1 MIAHTDPSD
10 ENTRGAAGL
19 NERALKAA
27 FECMEIMALQM
38 VDARRSGDLGAFE
51 AAAQEMRRAQ
61 AVFLRDLNRFP
72 AETAQF
78 LAHRQTDIVD
88 AVAGD
93 RFDLDLIPQSSAL
106 VAQSGGPLGPHRI
119 ED

>member
-1 MIAHTDPSD
+1 M
-10 ENTRGAAGL
+10 

-27 FECMEIMALQM
+27 FDCMEIMALQM
-38 VDARRSGDLGAFE
+38 VDARRSGDFGAFE

-93 RFDLDLIPQSSAL
+93 KFDLDLIPQSSAL
-106 VAQSGGPLGPHRI
+106 VTQGIAPQGPQGV